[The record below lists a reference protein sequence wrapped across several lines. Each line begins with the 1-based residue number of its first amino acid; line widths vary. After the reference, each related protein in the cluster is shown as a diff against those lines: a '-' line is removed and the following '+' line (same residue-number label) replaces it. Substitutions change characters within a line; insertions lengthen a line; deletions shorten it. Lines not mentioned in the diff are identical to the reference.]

1 MITGC
6 APFFLLGLIGVA
18 AGSWLFGSHIAAR
31 LTGLVFLALFIFY
44 FALLNWTAQRN
55 LEIRNKKSK
64 DKSPPLPSDLNRTV
78 YPEESSSDQE
88 SRAEWGNYLKIEGRI
103 LWLTVTALI
112 GVIIYLAGIK

>member
-18 AGSWLFGSHIAAR
+18 VGSWLFGSHIAAR
-31 LTGLVFLALFIFY
+31 LTGLVFLGLFVFY

-55 LEIRNKKSK
+55 FEIRNKNSE
-64 DKSPPLPSDLNRTV
+64 DKSPPSPPNLARKGYLG
-78 YPEESSSDQE
+78 ESLSNQE
-88 SRAEWGNYLKIEGRI
+88 ARAEWGNYLRIEGRI

-112 GVIIYLAGIK
+112 GVIIYLAGFE